1 MFFMRLLEIISS
13 ADDFKVII
21 TALGSALG
29 AGKLWGYIQKRQ
41 EARDAE
47 IERARQEVRDLLKGR
62 IEDLKEENKKLKE
75 RQDA

>member
-1 MFFMRLLEIISS
+1 MKLLEILTT

-29 AGKLWGYIQKRQ
+29 AGKLWSYIQKRQ

-75 RQDA
+75 RNA

>member
-1 MFFMRLLEIISS
+1 MKLLEIISS
-13 ADDFKVII
+13 ADDFKVIV

-75 RQDA
+75 RQN

>member
-1 MFFMRLLEIISS
+1 MKLLEILTT

-29 AGKLWGYIQKRQ
+29 AGKLWSYIQKRQ

-47 IERARQEVRDLLKGR
+47 IERARQEVRDAQEGR
-62 IEDLKEENKKLKE
+62 INDLKKQIERLKE
-75 RQDA
+75 RENA

>member
-1 MFFMRLLEIISS
+1 MKLLEIISS